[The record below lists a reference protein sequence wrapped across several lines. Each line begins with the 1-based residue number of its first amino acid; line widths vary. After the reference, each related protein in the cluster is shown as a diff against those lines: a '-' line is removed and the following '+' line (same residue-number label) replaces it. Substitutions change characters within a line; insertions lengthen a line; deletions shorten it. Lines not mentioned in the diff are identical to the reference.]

1 MKDKIKITS
10 FEDGIIVAISGD
22 LDSLRVMAYRS
33 LIVEEIEK
41 NNAKYI
47 MWDFSNLSFL
57 DSSGIGLILGRYNE
71 IRRLGGACGIMGLTG
86 ATRKIIQMTGLFG
99 IIEEYRSLAAFK
111 KKVRIN
117 IWTKWKLDLVQV

>member
-1 MKDKIKITS
+1 MKKFNYQNKILTLKIIGDIDHHSAKSVREYADALIFDKKPRLIL
-10 FEDGIIVAISGD
+10 FD
-22 LDSLRVMAYRS
+22 LSA
-33 LIVEEIEK
+33 VEF
-41 NNAKYI
+41 
-47 MWDFSNLSFL
+47 M
-57 DSSGIGLILGRYNE
+57 DSSGLGLILGRYNE

-117 IWTKWKLDLVQV
+117 I